1 MRVYLYI
8 VLSAIWLVFCGL
20 YGIDREMARQ
30 DYLDGQWADHC
41 IFQSNC
47 DYYNSL
53 EIKED

>member
-1 MRVYLYI
+1 MIRMVLLI
-8 VLSAIWLVFCGL
+8 VASAVCLLTAGL

-30 DYLDGQWADHC
+30 DYNEGNWAEHC

-53 EIKED
+53 EIK